1 MTSGDDVEGSS
12 LALGV
17 DLVLVADVAHSIE
30 QFGARYTRRLF
41 TDSEIG
47 YCMSAPHLVAER
59 FAVRF
64 AAKEAT
70 TKLLRVESDALIWR
84 DIEVERD
91 ARGWC
96 DIVLHGDVRDMARRQ
111 GLSDFAHSMSHERA
125 YAMATVVARR
135 TRFPNSGRG
144 THTAT

>member
-1 MTSGDDVEGSS
+1 MTSSDRGNGGA

-17 DLVLVADVAHSIE
+17 DLVLVADVADSIA
-30 QFGARYTRRLF
+30 QFGERYTRRLF
-41 TDSEIG
+41 TDGEIS
-47 YCMSAPHLVAER
+47 YCMSEPLLVAER
-59 FAVRF
+59 FAARF

-96 DIVLHGDVRDMARRQ
+96 DIVLHGDVRELARRE
-111 GLSDFAHSMSHERA
+111 GLTDFALSMSHERA
-125 YAMATVVARR
+125 YAVATVIARR
-135 TRFPNSGRG
+135 
-144 THTAT
+144 ATPLAAH